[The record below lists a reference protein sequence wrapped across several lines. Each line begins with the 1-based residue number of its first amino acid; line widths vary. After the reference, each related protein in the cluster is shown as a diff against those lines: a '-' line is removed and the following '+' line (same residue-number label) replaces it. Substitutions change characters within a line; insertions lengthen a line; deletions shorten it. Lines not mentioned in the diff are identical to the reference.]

1 MAPAQ
6 NKKRAILSEKSSGFA
21 SNLNM
26 NVGSLNPHIVQ
37 QSPPQYFHQKVSM
50 TSNTRNNNAA
60 SHHHHHHQQQQQQ
73 PHLRQQASP
82 INHNL
87 VEAASAPPQNSS
99 GSFDPGINS
108 PVSLHVFITTVRISC
123 EPAPWKNAHSTVPM
137 VPFLLGSRNLQ
148 QHNGPQDYSGPA
160 PIFWLAPIK
169 PPGPGIE
176 ASQQQM

>member
-6 NKKRAILSEKSSGFA
+6 NRKRAVLSEKSSGFA

-37 QSPPQYFHQKVSM
+37 QPSPQYHHQKVPTM
-50 TSNTRNNNAA
+50 SNARNNKPAL
-60 SHHHHHHQQQQQQ
+60 HQHQQQ

-82 INHNL
+82 ISNNL
-87 VEAASAPPQNSS
+87 VQAASAPPQNSS
-99 GSFDPGINS
+99 GSFDPSTNS
-108 PVSLHVFITTVRISC
+108 QVSLHVLITVVNIIYQPARPNVRSSVSMI
-123 EPAPWKNAHSTVPM
+123 PL
-137 VPFLLGSRNLQ
+137 LLGFSNLQ
-148 QHNGPQDYSGPA
+148 LHNGPQDYSGPS
-160 PIFWLAPIK
+160 PICWLAITK